1 MNENIT
7 INVDGHCLITD
18 DLNNVILDQ
27 HNAVHPQNLSRVFAR
42 ALANESNYFI
52 NRIAFGNGGTIT
64 DVAFNTTY
72 KTPNDGQVPD
82 IATYDSRLYNETFS
96 KIINE
101 GTTSSPNPL
110 MGTDPGSYD
119 NNGIRLGGGSVPTSD
134 MVSIPHVSGP
144 GVRSTELGTLSKVTI
159 YATLNKDEPL
169 NQYITDSVGTISSA
183 TNSVEDTESLF
194 TFDEIG
200 LYTAGGPA
208 IPIAG
213 YHHCDVGN
221 KNSDDIALYYDDN
234 IGNNSYIFGYKLSES
249 STDVFEVR
257 FTIPST
263 YINGS
268 VTYGELCEAINSSN
282 SAWNF
287 GTNVLSGAKITI
299 TDVSNTGAYTTITGD
314 QTNGFLTLISD
325 ITGSN
330 SYVKFVKLPSGSIPS
345 GYQDL
350 FVNLNDPIGADII
363 SNTPVKGIDA
373 GYQNSPTI
381 PNNERERLLT
391 HLIFSPIRK
400 TKNRRFNITYT
411 LTINVARTP
420 NNNTPI

>member
-82 IATYDSRLYNETFS
+82 VATYDSRLYNETFS

-119 NNGIRLGGGSVPTSD
+119 NNGNRLGGGSVPTSD

-169 NQYITDSVGTISSA
+169 NQYITDSVGTVSSL

-221 KNSDDIALYYDDN
+221 KNSEDIALYYDTGVN
-234 IGNNSYIFGYKLSES
+234 PNNQYKFGYKLSES
-249 STDVFEVR
+249 STDVFEVK
-257 FTIPST
+257 FTIPHD
-263 YINGS
+263 
-268 VTYGELCEAINSSN
+268 VTYGELCEAINSVDTV
-282 SAWNF
+282 WNF

-299 TDVSNTGAYTTITGD
+299 TDGSTSGAHPTITGD

-330 SYVKFVKLPSGSIPS
+330 SYVKFIKLQTDAN
-345 GYQDL
+345 YQDL
-350 FVNLNDPIGADII
+350 FASLNDPIGADIV

-373 GYQNSPTI
+373 GYQNSPTAPI
-381 PNNERERLLT
+381 NERERLLT